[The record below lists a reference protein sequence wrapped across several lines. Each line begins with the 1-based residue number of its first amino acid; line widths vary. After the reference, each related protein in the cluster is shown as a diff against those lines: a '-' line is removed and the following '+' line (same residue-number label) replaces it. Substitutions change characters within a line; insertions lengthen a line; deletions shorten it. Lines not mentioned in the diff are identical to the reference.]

1 MEKYKKAFGISLAL
15 TAGVALLLAVAPG
28 SLGSGLCLHK
38 KRRCCKTPSTAR

>member
-28 SLGSGLCLHK
+28 SLGSGFVPAQETQMLQNAVD
-38 KRRCCKTPSTAR
+38 RR